1 VFSLLEESGD
11 VEEKIKELI
20 HHKELG
26 KALQGLTEGQSVVPT
41 SQALRAKY
49 KYTGWLVV
57 QPFGEKEEAS
67 IQYGNFSMVI
77 MNLAGF
83 SEMFR
88 VQLRQIS
95 MPQPPMEHS
104 RFDIA

>member
-1 VFSLLEESGD
+1 M
-11 VEEKIKELI
+11 
-20 HHKELG
+20 
-26 KALQGLTEGQSVVPT
+26 
-41 SQALRAKY
+41 
-49 KYTGWLVV
+49 V

-88 VQLRQIS
+88 VQLRPIS